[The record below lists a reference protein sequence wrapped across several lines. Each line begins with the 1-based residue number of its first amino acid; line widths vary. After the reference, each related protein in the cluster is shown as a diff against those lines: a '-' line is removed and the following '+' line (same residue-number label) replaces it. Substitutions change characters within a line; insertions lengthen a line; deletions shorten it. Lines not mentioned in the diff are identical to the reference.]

1 MKTHK
6 FIFIPLP
13 KVPSVVTPCLVSLL
27 ALMALLGLA
36 SPALAEEP
44 GPEKVE
50 FLQDIQNQLQQ
61 VSGNK
66 DRPITVFVTPERKR
80 KITLTPTSVSFSYGF
95 LKQMQDITQL
105 VATMAHMTAHISLD
119 FIETPPLPD
128 RNTTRTAN
136 PSVTEKIKSTLTQKF
151 PDQGYMPQAT
161 GSFHGN
167 QQNSTSGIIEK
178 PSYQNKDYDY
188 AVNRVKFIKAE
199 HELEV
204 DKITHKIMRHAGY
217 CAQDYT
223 HLLQYFYE
231 NPHLL
236 LGNDHFALDADQ
248 WQRIDLAERRVTG
261 TCGPDQR
268 TLTGQHA
275 AAFDQMKVRILQSLR
290 NTKKSD

>member
-6 FIFIPLP
+6 FIFTSFP
-13 KVPSVVTPCLVSLL
+13 KAPTLSLISLL
-27 ALMALLGLA
+27 TLISLTP
-36 SPALAEEP
+36 PALSQEP
-44 GPEKVE
+44 GPEITEKVA

-61 VSGNK
+61 VSGIKN
-66 DRPITVFVTPERKR
+66 RPVTVFVTPESKR
-80 KITLTPTSVSFSYGF
+80 NITLTPTSVSFSYGF

-119 FIETPPLPD
+119 FIETPPLDD
-128 RNTTRTAN
+128 RDSNRPEKT
-136 PSVTEKIKSTLTQKF
+136 SVTDYIKNTLTQKF
-151 PDQGYMPQAT
+151 PDEGYIPQAT

-188 AVNRVKFIKAE
+188 AVNRVKYIKAE

-204 DKITHKIMRHAGY
+204 DKVTHKIMRHAGY

-223 HLLQYFYE
+223 RLLQYFYE

-236 LGNDHFALDADQ
+236 LGNEHFALDTDQ
-248 WQRIDLAERRVTG
+248 WQRIDEAERRVTE
-261 TCGPDQR
+261 TCDADQR
-268 TLTGQHA
+268 TQASTHA